1 MVTERLIECIEMLTG
16 TTGILGNNWCF
27 TNLATIDAAI
37 VADGCA
43 NFDNLYVEVAPEA
56 GAGIGT
62 LSVDD

>member
-1 MVTERLIECIEMLTG
+1 MK
-16 TTGILGNNWCF
+16 ILAVD
-27 TNLATIDAAI
+27 TATMSCSAAI